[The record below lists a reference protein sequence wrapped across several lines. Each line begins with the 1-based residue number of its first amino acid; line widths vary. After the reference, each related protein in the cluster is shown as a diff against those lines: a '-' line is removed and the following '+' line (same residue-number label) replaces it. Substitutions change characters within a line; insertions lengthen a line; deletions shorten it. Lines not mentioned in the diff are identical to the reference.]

1 MCGQTAFPVT
11 DYECPVHG
19 VYKVDVRFADG
30 TGGEATPAQWRLPG
44 EQWVEAEEGL
54 HCRRCGKALVRMAN
68 DPAALLNRSQQEKG
82 RR

>member
-30 TGGEATPAQWRLPG
+30 TGRFQVLILFEKIL
-44 EQWVEAEEGL
+44 
-54 HCRRCGKALVRMAN
+54 RMN
-68 DPAALLNRSQQEKG
+68 M
-82 RR
+82 